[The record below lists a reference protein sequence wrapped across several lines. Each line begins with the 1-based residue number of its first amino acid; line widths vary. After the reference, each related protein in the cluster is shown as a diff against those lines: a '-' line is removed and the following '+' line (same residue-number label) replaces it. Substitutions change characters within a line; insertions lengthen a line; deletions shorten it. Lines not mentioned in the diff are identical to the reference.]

1 MTRFTA
7 NLSILFTELP
17 LLQRPAAARAAGLEA
32 CEFWWPFPTPTP
44 SDSEVD
50 AFASAVTDA
59 GLQLTGLNFAAGDMP
74 GGDRGLLSSPSE
86 SAAFRDNIDIALGI
100 ADRLGCKALNALYG
114 NRVDGVDPN
123 AQDALGAEN
132 LALAAA
138 AAAKQDA
145 VVLVEAVN
153 SIENPRYPLTS
164 STDVIAVLDRV
175 GSANLKFLA
184 DFYHLARMG
193 ENFDEVLSVHFDRIG
208 HVQIADVPGRG
219 EPGSGT
225 FDFAALFD
233 DLDVRGYSGLVGLEY
248 KPTVA
253 SADSLGWMEK
263 HRQ

>member
-7 NLSILFTELP
+7 NLSIMFTELP

-32 CEFWWPFPTPTP
+32 CEFWWPFATPAP
-44 SDSEVD
+44 SDTEVD
-50 AFASAVTDA
+50 AFTAAITNA

-74 GGDRGLLSSPSE
+74 NGDRGLLSSPRD
-86 SAAFRDNIDIALGI
+86 SAAFRDNIDVALGI

-114 NRVDGVDPN
+114 NRADGVDPS
-123 AQDALGAEN
+123 AQDELAAEN

-138 AAAKQDA
+138 AADKTGA

-164 STDVIAVLDRV
+164 SGDVIAVLDRV
-175 GSANLKFLA
+175 GSANLRFLA
-184 DFYHLARMG
+184 DFYHLTRMG
-193 ENFDEVLSVHFDRIG
+193 EHPDEVLSTHFDRIG

-219 EPGSGT
+219 EPGTGT

-233 DLDVRGYSGLVGLEY
+233 DLDARGYPGRVGLEY
-248 KPTVA
+248 KPTTA
-253 SADSLGWMEK
+253 GADSLGWMEK
-263 HRQ
+263 LRQ